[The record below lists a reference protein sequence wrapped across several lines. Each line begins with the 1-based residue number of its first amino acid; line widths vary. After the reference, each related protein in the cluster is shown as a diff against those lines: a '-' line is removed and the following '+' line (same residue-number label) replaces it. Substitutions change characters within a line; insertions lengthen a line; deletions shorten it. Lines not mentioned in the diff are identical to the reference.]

1 MTGIIFDHKEF
12 AVFDGPGPR
21 QTVFFKG
28 CPLRCSWCHNPEGL
42 CAHPQLMVSNASCT
56 HCGNCTRIC
65 THETCIACGD
75 CVHVC
80 PLHLRSIAGET
91 VTARELAGRILKN
104 ADYYAAYGGGVT
116 FSGGEPLMQAAF
128 LGEVL
133 RLLPG
138 VHCAVETSGYCQPS
152 LFQEITALL
161 DYVIMDIKLFDETRH
176 RHFTGASNRLILQN
190 ALSLCEGQ
198 IPFVVRIPVIPGVND
213 TDENYRQTAAFLSG
227 ARNLVRVEFLPYHK
241 TAGAK
246 YSMAGMEYQP
256 QFDPEGS
263 IHISQEIFGEYGIR
277 SVIL

>member
-56 HCGNCTRIC
+56 HCGNCIRIC

-91 VTARELAGRILKN
+91 VTAGELAGRILKN

-176 RHFTGASNRLILQN
+176 RHFTGVSNRLILQN

-198 IPFVVRIPVIPGVND
+198 IPFVIRIPVIPGVND

>member
-1 MTGIIFDHKEF
+1 
-12 AVFDGPGPR
+12 
-21 QTVFFKG
+21 
-28 CPLRCSWCHNPEGL
+28 
-42 CAHPQLMVSNASCT
+42 MVSNASCT

>member
-91 VTARELAGRILKN
+91 VTAGELAGRILKN
-104 ADYYAAYGGGVT
+104 ADYYAAYDGGVT